1 MTKLHL
7 ISSMTNNFRG
17 KQANFRGAFGP
28 LSARFRGAF
37 GVAFLA
43 ALLYEKSTLFSC
55 FLHFGRK
62 MHRSGKNGKAASYMH
77 FNRTFIKGRYC
88 VTDCYHGNT

>member
-17 KQANFRGAFGP
+17 KQVNFRGAFGP

-43 ALLYEKSTLFSC
+43 ALLYEKSPLFSC
-55 FLHFGRK
+55 FLRFSQK
-62 MHRSGKNGKAASYMH
+62 THRSGKNGKTPSYMYLSH
-77 FNRTFIKGRYC
+77 TFIKGRYC

>member
-28 LSARFRGAF
+28 LSGRFRGAF
-37 GVAFLA
+37 GVPFLA
-43 ALLYEKSTLFSC
+43 ALPYEKVPLFSC
-55 FLHFGRK
+55 FLRFGPK
-62 MHRSGKNGKAASYMH
+62 THRSGKNRKTPSYMY
-77 FNRTFIKGRYC
+77 FSRTHI
-88 VTDCYHGNT
+88 HGPLLRNKLPS